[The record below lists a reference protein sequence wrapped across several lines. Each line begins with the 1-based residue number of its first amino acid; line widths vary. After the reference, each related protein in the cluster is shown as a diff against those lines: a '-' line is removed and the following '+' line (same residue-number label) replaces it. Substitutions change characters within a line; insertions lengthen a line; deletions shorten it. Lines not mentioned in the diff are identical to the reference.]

1 MLTIYA
7 PAKINLVLE
16 VLGKY
21 DGYHQISSIFQTIN
35 LCDTLRFQLAEG
47 ISFKCSEPS
56 LERNNLVTEAATLLR
71 KATKYNK
78 GGRIELGKNITWGVG
93 LGGGSSDAASTLLA
107 LNKLWELKLPVSE
120 LVHLAAKLGS

>member
-16 VLGKY
+16 VLRKY

-35 LCDTLRFQLAEG
+35 LCDTLRFQLAEE

-56 LERNNLVTEAATLLR
+56 LERNNLV
-71 KATKYNK
+71 
-78 GGRIELGKNITWGVG
+78 
-93 LGGGSSDAASTLLA
+93 
-107 LNKLWELKLPVSE
+107 
-120 LVHLAAKLGS
+120 

>member
-35 LCDTLRFQLAEG
+35 
-47 ISFKCSEPS
+47 
-56 LERNNLVTEAATLLR
+56 
-71 KATKYNK
+71 
-78 GGRIELGKNITWGVG
+78 
-93 LGGGSSDAASTLLA
+93 
-107 LNKLWELKLPVSE
+107 
-120 LVHLAAKLGS
+120 